1 MNAEKKIRRV
11 GSAYDDLL
19 AFPDD
24 PRRSAGFQL
33 AKVQVGLDP
42 DDRKPFDDVGTGTKE
57 ILIREASGIYRVM
70 YVAKFEEARICP
82 APLPEQD
89 SGNQQAGQGYCRGTL
104 SRRGQCEEGTEM
116 KIDTEIRHVT
126 KPGANLFLELG
137 FAPAEAK
144 RLQAASR
151 KQINDIQ
158 LLKQQLMDELST
170 WIAEHHLKQAEAAE
184 ILMVSRPRVSD
195 VMNKKT
201 AKFTIDTLVGML
213 SRVGKPVKLAIG

>member
-1 MNAEKKIRRV
+1 
-11 GSAYDDLL
+11 
-19 AFPDD
+19 
-24 PRRSAGFQL
+24 
-33 AKVQVGLDP
+33 
-42 DDRKPFDDVGTGTKE
+42 
-57 ILIREASGIYRVM
+57 
-70 YVAKFEEARICP
+70 
-82 APLPEQD
+82 
-89 SGNQQAGQGYCRGTL
+89 
-104 SRRGQCEEGTEM
+104 M

-151 KQINDIQ
+151 KQIKDTQ
-158 LLKQQLMDELST
+158 LLKQQLMDALST

-195 VMNKKT
+195 VVNKKT
-201 AKFTIDTLVGML
+201 AKFTIDTLVEML